1 MRRTWGR
8 TAQPSWAMAV
18 LTSVGIAIATVFT
31 VLSAPLAAAH
41 DVVINSTPQDGSTVK
56 EFPQKIVLEFSAI
69 PLDTF
74 NRVAVSNSDSG
85 EILYQGEPE
94 LDQQLVII
102 DLPEGMDPG
111 DGNYLVGF
119 QITSSDGHATRGG
132 TTFSVDS
139 GEGAV
144 APATD
149 ASSEKSESSETDTL
163 GSEGERLAPM
173 IIIAG
178 GIVLLVAIV
187 GAILMFAKRK
197 ESQK

>member
-8 TAQPSWAMAV
+8 TAQPSRAMAV

-132 TTFSVDS
+132 ITFSVDS

-163 GSEGERLAPM
+163 GSEGERSAPM

>member
-1 MRRTWGR
+1 MRRTRGH
-8 TAQPSWAMAV
+8 TARPSRARAV
-18 LTSVGIAIATVFT
+18 LTSAGIAIAAVVA

-41 DVVINSTPQDGSTVK
+41 DVVINSTPGDGSTVE
-56 EFPQKIVLEFSAI
+56 EFPEKIVLEFSAI

-102 DLPEGMDPG
+102 DLPEGLDPG

-139 GEGAV
+139 GEGGTAT
-144 APATD
+144 ATD
-149 ASSEKSESSETDTL
+149 ASSDNSESSEANTL
-163 GSEGERLAPM
+163 GSEEECSAPT
-173 IIIAG
+173 IFIAG

-197 ESQK
+197 ES

>member
-1 MRRTWGR
+1 MRRSRGR
-8 TAQPSWAMAV
+8 TARPSRARAV
-18 LTSVGIAIATVFT
+18 LTSVGIAIAAVVA

-41 DVVINSTPQDGSTVK
+41 DVVINSTPGDGSTVK
-56 EFPQKIVLEFSAI
+56 EFPEKIVLEFSAI

-102 DLPEGMDPG
+102 DLPEGLDPG

-139 GEGAV
+139 GEGAT

-149 ASSEKSESSETDTL
+149 ATSDNSESSEANRL
-163 GSEGERLAPM
+163 GSEEERSAPT
-173 IIIAG
+173 IFIAG

-187 GAILMFAKRK
+187 GSILMFTKRK
-197 ESQK
+197 ES